1 MIDYALLSSAANHYE
16 AYGFARI
23 EVPWFVS
30 KATADITKPQGAQD
44 FTIQYND
51 KSLVASGEQGFL
63 YQMTKGQL
71 TPGRYQTITPCFR
84 VEAQDIW
91 HAKSFMK
98 LELIDTKSVTD
109 ASLSQFVEQ
118 AYTFFNLSLTRYK
131 EKLKIVDVTVPNGKQ
146 YDIVYDEIELGSYG
160 IRKHEYLHWVY
171 GTGLAEPRFSNLLK
185 SLKIK

>member
-1 MIDYALLSSAANHYE
+1 MIDYALLSSAADHYE
-16 AYGFARI
+16 DYGFARI

-30 KATADITKPQGAQD
+30 KATADITKPQGAQE

-63 YQMTKGQL
+63 YLMTKGQL
-71 TPGRYQTITPCFR
+71 APGRYQTITPCFR
-84 VEAQDIW
+84 VESQDIW

-98 LELIDTKSVTD
+98 LELIDTKCVND
-109 ASLSQFVEQ
+109 ATLSKFVEL
-118 AYTFFNLSLTRYK
+118 AYAFFTRFLSNEK
-131 EKLKIVDVTVPNGKQ
+131 EPVRIVDIIVDGGKQ
-146 YDIVYDEIELGSYG
+146 YDIMFGDVELGSYG